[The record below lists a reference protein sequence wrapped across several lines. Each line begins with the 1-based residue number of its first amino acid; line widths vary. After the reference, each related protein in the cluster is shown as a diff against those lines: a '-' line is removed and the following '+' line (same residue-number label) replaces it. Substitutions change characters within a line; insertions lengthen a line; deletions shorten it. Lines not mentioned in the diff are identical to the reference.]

1 MGRTSV
7 LGDVLAAR
15 PSVAI
20 KSGASPRPPLLTHTV
35 TLGTGEV
42 YMLGTEDT
50 QASGKRSS
58 TELTSSFPSVSFNIL
73 GPKMDSRF
81 SGQGYFVFTHR
92 TDLSFFWLNGPHVP
106 GGRLNFLCPASF
118 MIETIPYFKR
128 LGLPPT
134 VLGEIAWYHTY
145 SLNICQ
151 CFA

>member
-92 TDLSFFWLNGPHVP
+92 TDLIFFLSEWST
-106 GGRLNFLCPASF
+106 RSWWKAKFS
-118 MIETIPYFKR
+118 
-128 LGLPPT
+128 LPCLLYDRNYP
-134 VLGEIAWYHTY
+134 L
-145 SLNICQ
+145 
-151 CFA
+151 F